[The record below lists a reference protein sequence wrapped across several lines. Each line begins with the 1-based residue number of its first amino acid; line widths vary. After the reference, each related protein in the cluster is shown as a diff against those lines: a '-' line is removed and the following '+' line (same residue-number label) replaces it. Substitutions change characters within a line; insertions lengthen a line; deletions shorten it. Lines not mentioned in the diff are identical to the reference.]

1 MQMIHTAIEDV
12 KILTPTCFVDERG
25 FFMESFNQQVF
36 EQLIGR
42 TIHFVQDNQSRS
54 TQGVLRGLHYQIA
67 PYAQAKLVRCVSGEI
82 FDVAVDLRQESS
94 TCGQWIG
101 VHLSADNQRQL
112 WIPEGFAHGFLV
124 ISEQADVIYKT
135 NQYYQPNAERCLNW
149 NDPTL
154 AIDWP
159 DVGSVQLSM
168 KDQQGLSWS
177 LSM

>member
-42 TIHFVQDNQSRS
+42 TIHFVQDNKSRS
-54 TQGVLRGLHYQIA
+54 TQGVLRGLLYQIA